1 MATVNPT
8 LVRVNENTIRFT
20 YANMAN
26 GDVGAPIGANHAD
39 FTDRGVSV
47 RGTFGAGGNCQI
59 QGSDDNGS
67 NYIAI
72 NDAQGTALDITTAKR
87 EQVLEVPE
95 LTRPNIT
102 AGDGT
107 TSLTVVL
114 TVHRP
119 RSGAEPG

>member
-1 MATVNPT
+1 VATITPT
-8 LVRVNENTIRFT
+8 LVRVNDNTIRFT
-20 YANMAN
+20 YTPMLNT
-26 GDVGAPIGANHAD
+26 DVGAPIGANHAD

-67 NYIAI
+67 NYSGL
-72 NDAQGTALDITTAKR
+72 NDAQGTILDITTAKR
-87 EQVLEVPE
+87 EQILEVPE

-102 AGDGT
+102 AGDGA
-107 TSLTVVL
+107 TSLTVVI